1 MYTLSD
7 FDFNLPSSLIAQ
19 HARTKGTSK
28 LLVINDSVFEDNF
41 VSNLASLLNKG
52 DLIVINDTRVLRA
65 RLAVQ
70 RITGGIGEV
79 LIERISNDSTAIGQ
93 FKMSRRPKQGEHLY
107 IKGTKTPL
115 VILDIQDRWI
125 TIQSPEMPILQLL
138 EHYGALPLPLYIQRK
153 ATDHDNDS
161 YQTIFAKKLGA
172 VAAPTAGLHFTNE
185 LIEDLTQHEIHT
197 ATITLHVGS
206 GTFLPVKHE
215 DLDQHTMHNEWF
227 DIPENTV
234 NLINE
239 TKRRGNKV
247 VAIGT
252 TTLRALEAAALS
264 GAIKAGSAETNIF
277 IRPGFNFKV
286 IDRLFTNFNL
296 PRSTLLML
304 TSAFGGFENMRKAYE
319 HAIANEYQ
327 FFSYGDA
334 MLIDRIDLLST

>member
-7 FDFNLPSSLIAQ
+7 FDFNLPSTLIAQ
-19 HARTKGTSK
+19 HARPKGTSK
-28 LLVINDSVFEDNF
+28 LLVVNDNIFEDKL

-70 RITGGIGEV
+70 RMTGGIGEI
-79 LIERISNDSTAIGQ
+79 LIERISNDTTAIGQ
-93 FKMSRRPKQGEHLY
+93 FKMSRRPKQGEHLT

-115 VILDIQDRWI
+115 IILDIRDRWM

-138 EHYGALPLPLYIQRK
+138 EHHGALPLPLYIQRE

-185 LIEDLTQHEIHT
+185 LLKDLTQHGIHI

-215 DLDQHTMHNEWF
+215 NLDEHTMHNEWF
-227 DIPENTV
+227 DIPESTI
-234 NLINE
+234 NLIKE
-239 TKRRGNKV
+239 TKLRGNKV

-252 TTLRALEAAALS
+252 TVLRALEAAARS
-264 GAIKAGSAETNIF
+264 GDIKAGSAETNIF
-277 IRPGFNFKV
+277 IRPGFHFKV
-286 IDRLFTNFNL
+286 IDRLFTNFHL

-304 TSAFGGFENMRKAYE
+304 TSAFGGFENMRKAYQ

-334 MLIDRIDLLST
+334 MLIDRIN